1 MARSS
6 SILYQAKDCPC
17 PADCVRHGKCKECIA
32 FHHNR
37 GQDTY
42 CEVLDKKFNN
52 EQSTGT
58 DAGKPNS
65 GKEIRLLDY
74 TKCAG

>member
-1 MARSS
+1 MTNIISK
-6 SILYQAKDCPC
+6 LYQGGNCPC

-32 FHHNR
+32 FHHKR
-37 GQDTY
+37 GEDTY
-42 CEVLDKKFNN
+42 CEVLNKNFNK
-52 EQSTGT
+52 EASTGT
-58 DAGKPNS
+58 DAGKAKS